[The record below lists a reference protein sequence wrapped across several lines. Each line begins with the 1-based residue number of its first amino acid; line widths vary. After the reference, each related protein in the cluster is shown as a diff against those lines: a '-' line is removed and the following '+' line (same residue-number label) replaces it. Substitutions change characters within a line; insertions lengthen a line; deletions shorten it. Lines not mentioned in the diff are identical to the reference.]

1 MGLAVSTIGSLG
13 LYCWAVEL
21 VLVVLV
27 LVELALLG
35 RGVCT
40 GGVSTGA
47 GCVST
52 YGVSTIV
59 S

>member
-1 MGLAVSTIGSLG
+1 M
-13 LYCWAVEL
+13 
-21 VLVVLV
+21 VLV